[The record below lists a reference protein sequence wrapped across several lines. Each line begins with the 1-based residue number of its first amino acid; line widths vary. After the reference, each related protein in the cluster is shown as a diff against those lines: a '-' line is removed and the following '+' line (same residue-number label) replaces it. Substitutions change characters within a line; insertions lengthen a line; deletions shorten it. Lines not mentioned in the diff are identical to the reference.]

1 MKKLLIVLLTII
13 GLFGFNYVKAQEIKK
28 NEFVINDWL
37 DLYFSRNNNGDIKK
51 GRFVIIKNKEDN
63 NFAYCI
69 EPLKRA
75 KENYLYTGYELK
87 NINQI
92 SRDTL
97 DRISLLSYYGYMYP
111 GHEDRNWY
119 AITQLLIWRTISP
132 NLTFEI
138 LDKSKQNIITNNFSS
153 YIQELEYLVQN
164 HYKLPKFL
172 EKLNDLSI
180 KKEYQ
185 LNDYNNVLKNFDVY
199 GNNAKIL
206 DNKLIIKSDIAK
218 EFTVNFKK
226 TLIGTKP
233 TFVYFDSN
241 YQSLMTYGKVN
252 DYSFDLKFKFNKG
265 KIIIKK
271 IDKDTKKFEDNTY
284 YSLKGTVF
292 NLYDENN
299 NFINKY
305 IVNGENLE
313 IDNLELKKYY
323 LIEETSGKGYVK
335 STQKYYVNLDSENK
349 IIIKIIE
356 NQKEL
361 KEISIIKYMGDKNKK
376 APEENIKF
384 QIFENGSLIQEVTT
398 DKEGKVKFSLPYGK
412 YKIKQINSTVGYKFV
427 NDFVIE
433 INNNISETYELLDLK
448 IPDAGVKNNNFIFL
462 ILVFGILVGLN
473 IYDKIHNKNI

>member
-13 GLFGFNYVKAQEIKK
+13 GLFGFNYVKAQEIKI
-28 NEFVINDWL
+28 VINDWL

-226 TLIGTKP
+226 KLIGTKP

-284 YSLKGTVF
+284 YSLKA
-292 NLYDENN
+292 
-299 NFINKY
+299 
-305 IVNGENLE
+305 
-313 IDNLELKKYY
+313 
-323 LIEETSGKGYVK
+323 
-335 STQKYYVNLDSENK
+335 Q
-349 IIIKIIE
+349 
-356 NQKEL
+356 
-361 KEISIIKYMGDKNKK
+361 
-376 APEENIKF
+376 
-384 QIFENGSLIQEVTT
+384 
-398 DKEGKVKFSLPYGK
+398 
-412 YKIKQINSTVGYKFV
+412 
-427 NDFVIE
+427 
-433 INNNISETYELLDLK
+433 
-448 IPDAGVKNNNFIFL
+448 FL
-462 ILVFGILVGLN
+462 IYMMRIITLLINIL
-473 IYDKIHNKNI
+473 